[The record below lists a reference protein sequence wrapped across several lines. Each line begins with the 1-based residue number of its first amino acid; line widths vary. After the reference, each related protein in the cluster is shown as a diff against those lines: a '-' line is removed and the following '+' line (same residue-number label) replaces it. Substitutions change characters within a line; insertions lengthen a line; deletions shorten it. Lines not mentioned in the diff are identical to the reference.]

1 MIFVTGGAGF
11 IGTNFIINLLNC
23 CDDEIVNIDKL
34 TYAGNFDNFKCLSN
48 ENKKRL
54 KNYQVDSPCPFG
66 DGKSSEKIKELLD
79 EL

>member
-54 KNYQVDSPCPFG
+54 KNYQVD
-66 DGKSSEKIKELLD
+66 ILD
-79 EL
+79 EKKNKGAF

>member
-34 TYAGNFDNFKCLSN
+34 TYAGNFDTSN
-48 ENKKRL
+48 V
-54 KNYQVDSPCPFG
+54 YPM
-66 DGKSSEKIKELLD
+66 KIKNDLRTIRLIF
-79 EL
+79 